1 MFSAVLHNGINLENR
16 IYSHETVLST
26 INEVDTEQV
35 HSDMTTTVLEE
46 PGVASNSVFDSNEN
60 RV

>member
-1 MFSAVLHNGINLENR
+1 MFPAVLHNGINLENR
-16 IYSHETVLST
+16 IYSHEIVLST
-26 INEVDTEQV
+26 INEVDTEQE